1 MRSMRIGLMVLWC
14 WMLWISASPYPS
26 AAQPAPDLAPRYEC
40 SGETPD
46 GRYQTTLTI
55 VVEAE
60 YYVLDWRAG
69 RVVGLGI
76 READRLAVAFVERGS
91 GTVGVAMYQI
101 LPGQLL
107 GRWSIGD
114 GAVYREDC
122 LVGQPAA

>member
-1 MRSMRIGLMVLWC
+1 MWLGLVALCC
-14 WMLWISASPYPS
+14 WMLSISVSPHPS
-26 AAQPAPDLAPRYEC
+26 AAQLVPALASRYEC

-114 GAVYREDC
+114 GALYREDC